1 MLRGKLI
8 LLALTGLLLSGCY
21 TQLQM
26 SKGGEATRSTARSYE
41 TVQDRNFYSFNF
53 VGYSNYWGNFY
64 YDRMG
69 SYFARNWMY
78 RDSVYP
84 YNYYQFYSYPQS
96 GFVGG
101 VQERDNNR
109 PRSIGTN
116 RVSTAENRGERSNT
130 DGNRNRSTVGNSTTS
145 DTDQTRSRNRQSEDS
160 SDDSRERSREEQRQ
174 DTRNRILLNQL
185 QLAEDLNNR
194 QYDASERDLRKAEV
208 GFRAGSDRFDREL
221 GAELSRYL
229 KNNQSSTYDRLKSF
243 FEAQRRANLQGRV
256 NPFQNDGYERTRSYH
271 AGGDKKRYR
280 NSSSDSGN
288 SRSRSSSSSS
298 SSSRSRSGGD
308 DGGSSSGSDRSRGN
322 N

>member
-1 MLRGKLI
+1 MLRGKFI

-26 SKGGEATRSTARSYE
+26 SKGGGATSSSAQSYE
-41 TVQDRNFYSFNF
+41 MMQDRNFYGYNYF
-53 VGYSNYWGNFY
+53 GYSNYRGNFY
-64 YDRMG
+64 FDRMG
-69 SYFARNWMY
+69 SYFARNWLY
-78 RDSVYP
+78 GDSVYP

-101 VQERDNNR
+101 IQERDNNR

-116 RVSTAENRGERSNT
+116 RVSTAENRGERTNT
-130 DGNRNRSTVGNSTTS
+130 DGNQNRSTVRDRTAS
-145 DTDQTRSRNRQSEDS
+145 DTDQNRSRNRQSSDS
-160 SDDSRERSREEQRQ
+160 SDDSRERNREEQRQ
-174 DTRNRILLNQL
+174 DTRNRMLLNQL

-194 QYDASERDLRKAEV
+194 QFDASAKELRKAEV

-221 GAELSRYL
+221 GSELSRYL
-229 KNNQSSTYDRLKSF
+229 KNNESSTYDRLKSF

-271 AGGDKKRYR
+271 AGGEKQRYR
-280 NSSSDSGN
+280 NSSSNGSDSS
-288 SRSRSSSSSS
+288 SRSRSSSS

-322 N
+322 S